1 MSTGP
6 GTPPDSAPDSPAGSL
21 TGSPAGTVPGTLPA
35 ALDEAARQHGGRQ
48 LVFPEAGE
56 RCTVAELAHRSALF
70 ADVLH
75 THQVGGDEV
84 VGLLAE
90 PGTAFFTAFFGVLR
104 HGAAATAMPA
114 LSGLGSP
121 QTQAERLAPLV
132 DTTRMRHLIVAPELA
147 PCAELLRRLRPALR
161 LIPMDA
167 QGAVVRTGDPD
178 PYALAIVQF
187 TSGSTSAPRGVTLTH
202 TAAVHGVEALARAC
216 RVTREDTW
224 VNWLPH
230 YHDFGLV
237 TDLVQLFHGG
247 DLHIVSPLTLIRRPR
262 AFLEYVAAC
271 GGTCLAGPNFAYE
284 RMASAA
290 DPAWISTLDL
300 SRLRLCL
307 NGAEPVVPGT
317 LERFARAV
325 EAAGA
330 PPNVLCPGYGLAEA
344 TLVAALCE
352 PGTPPRIEY
361 LHRELLA
368 AGRIERVPAGDRNA
382 KAVVSAGRPVD
393 SVRTRITDAAGKP
406 CPEGA
411 LGEIQ
416 LRGRSLTT
424 AYLHEE
430 EITAASFDGPWLRTG
445 DLGFLLDGHLF
456 IAGRSKEMIIVRGVN
471 YFPEDAEAV
480 ARAVPGVHRERC
492 VAFAMNPTD
501 PDEHLMLVA
510 ESEAADPAEHARLAR
525 EIAGRISEHLGL
537 AAVEV
542 RIVPPR
548 WLPKT
553 TSGKW
558 RRGAARSRLLTERPP
573 ARER

>member
-1 MSTGP
+1 M
-6 GTPPDSAPDSPAGSL
+6 SPA
-21 TGSPAGTVPGTLPA
+21 PETLPA
-35 ALDEAARQHGGRQ
+35 VLDEAARRSGSRR
-48 LVFPEAGE
+48 LVFPEAGQS
-56 RCTVAELAHRSALF
+56 CTVAELAHRSALF
-70 ADVLH
+70 ADVLL
-75 THQVGGDEV
+75 THEVGRDEV

-90 PGTAFFTAFFGVLR
+90 PGAAFFTAFFGVLR

-114 LSGLGSP
+114 LTGLGSARA
-121 QTQAERLAPLV
+121 QAERLAPLV
-132 DTTRMRHLIVAPELA
+132 DTTRMRHLVVAPELA
-147 PCAELLRRLRPALR
+147 ACAEHLTRLRPTLR

-167 QGAVVRTGDPD
+167 AGTVARTGDPD
-178 PYALAIVQF
+178 PSALAIVQF

-202 TAAVHGVEALARAC
+202 SAAVHGVEALARAC
-216 RVTREDTW
+216 EVTGQDVW

-247 DLHIVSPLTLIRRPR
+247 DLHILSPLTLIRRPR
-262 AFLEYVAAC
+262 AFLEYVAAS
-271 GGTCLAGPNFAYE
+271 GGTCLAGPDFCYQ
-284 RMASAA
+284 RMAEVA
-290 DPAWISTLDL
+290 DPDWISTLDL

-307 NGAEPVVPGT
+307 NGAEPVRPET

-344 TLVAALCE
+344 TLVAALSV
-352 PGTPPRIEY
+352 PGAPPRIAY
-361 LHRELLA
+361 VHREHLA
-368 AGRIERVPAGDRNA
+368 AGRIERVLPGDRAA
-382 KAVVSAGRPVD
+382 KAVVSAGRPVA
-393 SVRTRITDAAGKP
+393 SVRTRVIDSDGKP

-416 LRGRSLTT
+416 LMGRSLTT
-424 AYLHEE
+424 AYLHDEAV
-430 EITAASFDGPWLRTG
+430 TAASFDGPWLRTG

-480 ARAVPGVHRERC
+480 AKAVPGVHRERC
-492 VAFAMNPTD
+492 VAFAMRPTD

-510 ESEAADPAEHARLAR
+510 ESESEDPAEHTRLAG
-525 EIAGRISEHLGL
+525 EIAARISGHLGL
-537 AAVEV
+537 AAVRV
-542 RIVPPR
+542 HIVPPR

-558 RRGAARSRLLTERPP
+558 RRGAARDRLLAEAPP
-573 ARER
+573 ARGR

>member
-1 MSTGP
+1 MSAAA
-6 GTPPDSAPDSPAGSL
+6 D
-21 TGSPAGTVPGTLPA
+21 TLPA
-35 ALDEAARQHGGRQ
+35 VLDEAARRDGSRR
-48 LVFPEAGE
+48 LVFPEAGQS
-56 RCTVAELAHRSALF
+56 CTVAELARRSALF

-75 THQVGGDEV
+75 TREVGRDEV

-90 PGTAFFTAFFGVLR
+90 PGAAFFTAFFGVLR
-104 HGAAATAMPA
+104 HGSAATAMPA
-114 LSGLGSP
+114 LTGLGSARA
-121 QTQAERLAPLV
+121 QAERLAPLV
-132 DTTRMRHLIVAPELA
+132 DTTRMRHLVVSPELA
-147 PCAELLRRLRPALR
+147 ACAEQLRQLRPALR
-161 LIPMDA
+161 LIAMDQA
-167 QGAVVRTGDPD
+167 GTVERADHSDPA
-178 PYALAIVQF
+178 ALAVVQF

-202 TAAVHGVEALARAC
+202 AAAVRGVEALARAC
-216 RVTREDTW
+216 QVTRDDVW

-247 DLHIVSPLTLIRRPR
+247 DLHVLSPLTLIRRPR
-262 AFLEYVAAC
+262 AFLEYVAAS
-271 GGTCLAGPNFAYE
+271 GGTCLAGPNFCYQ
-284 RMASAA
+284 RMAEVA
-290 DPAWISTLDL
+290 DPDWITTLDL

-307 NGAEPVVPGT
+307 NGAEPVQPET

-330 PPNVLCPGYGLAEA
+330 PRHVLCPGYGLAEA
-344 TLVAALCE
+344 TLVAALSV
-352 PGTPPRIEY
+352 PGTPPRIAY
-361 LHRELLA
+361 VHREYLA
-368 AGRIERVPAGDRNA
+368 AGRIERVPAGDRAA
-382 KAVVSAGRPVD
+382 KALVSAGRPVD
-393 SVRTRITDAAGKP
+393 SVRTRVIDGDGKP

-416 LRGRSLTT
+416 LRGDSLTT
-424 AYLHEE
+424 GYLHDEAV
-430 EITAASFDGPWLRTG
+430 TAASFDGPWLRTG

-480 ARAVPGVHRERC
+480 ARTVAGVHRERC
-492 VAFAMNPTD
+492 VAFAMHPTE

-510 ESEAADPAEHARLAR
+510 ESAAEDPAEHARLAR

-537 AAVEV
+537 TAVEV

-548 WLPKT
+548 WLPRT

-558 RRGAARSRLLTERPP
+558 RRGAARDRLLAQAPP
-573 ARER
+573 TGGR